1 MDERM
6 TERHPIA
13 VVFASTLV
21 GLAFVS
27 TVAFGDEGR
36 DGRGGRGG
44 DGMGHRGRP
53 PGSHHQGFQH
63 GGRHPSS
70 HQHGFHH
77 GGRLPSSHQHGFHH
91 GSKAQRDF
99 NHDRFRHHHGGRPF
113 FSWGVA
119 TVYIPPWYYGYGTLP
134 YYSAPPA
141 YSGVPTYYEPTYSAP
156 WPNGP
161 RMGGSVSVAV
171 APPAPN
177 TIQYPNG
184 RWELSGDGMT
194 TPYTWVW
201 IPNPPPPPP
210 AGPPAPPE
218 ESSGE
223 QPTSSGRSP
232 APPSKV
238 YRWIDEQGVVHLTN
252 RADAVPT
259 MYRGQAKSTPRP

>member
-36 DGRGGRGG
+36 GGHGGRGG
-44 DGMGHRGRP
+44 TAWATVAGLLVPITRAFTTVAASRVPTSMA
-53 PGSHHQGFQH
+53 
-63 GGRHPSS
+63 
-70 HQHGFHH
+70 FHH
-77 GGRLPSSHQHGFHH
+77 GGRPPSSQQHGFHH

-99 NHDRFRHHHGGRPF
+99 NHDRFRHHHGGRSF
-113 FSWGVA
+113 FSWGAA
-119 TVYIPPWYYGYGTLP
+119 TVYVPPWYYGYGTLP
-134 YYSAPPA
+134 YYSGPPA

-161 RMGGSVSVAV
+161 RVGGSVSVAV

-210 AGPPAPPE
+210 AGPPAPPA

-232 APPSKV
+232 APPSKI

-259 MYRGQAKSTPRP
+259 MYRSQAKSTPRP